1 MKSPYDRYW
10 HKASLMPDTPLSVML
25 KATALQVNSYH
36 HQGIRDLS
44 FQLCPMAYSPD
55 GLVEAFYHSSKKVHV
70 GSAVASRVPVAERPC
85 AANDI
90 PGVCRCLQYFL
101 LQRGSAS
108 RRTSEKERL
117 SIPFGSLALFGRSV
131 SPATLRLVHPA
142 CGIMTA
148 PSRPW
153 HHDHPVLLVESRPP
167 YPGRCVGARPSWGPK
182 TENRS
187 GLQDFCDWGLL

>member
-1 MKSPYDRYW
+1 MKKIDAIVRTSQRGSEALNRDVPLLGICRGAQFINAALGGSLYQDIPSQMPAAVSHCMKSPYDRYW
-10 HKASLMPDTPLSVML
+10 HKVSPMPDTPLSAMP

-90 PGVCRCLQYFL
+90 PGVRRCLRRFPC
-101 LQRGSAS
+101 QRGGDPWCK
-108 RRTSEKERL
+108 SEKERF
-117 SIPFGSLALFGRSV
+117 SISFRSLVISCVRAAWLY
-131 SPATLRLVHPA
+131 
-142 CGIMTA
+142 
-148 PSRPW
+148 PW
-153 HHDHPVLLVESRPP
+153 R
-167 YPGRCVGARPSWGPK
+167 R
-182 TENRS
+182 
-187 GLQDFCDWGLL
+187 